1 MADESS
7 QGTRRGR
14 VLSVDDVFA
23 KVVGRTASEEER
35 ARLYRL
41 RDALGLRDNDALWS
55 IVIALEHY
63 DSFFRAY
70 PDKLAEK
77 TAQSID
83 NARAAF
89 AAAARHEA
97 AHVERLLS
105 QRVAQTSV
113 AIARKLAEEPW
124 RLHRITA
131 VLAAVVAFG
140 ALCVHA
146 GYSLALADKP
156 FWVARSESA
165 SGVSRWL
172 AIVLS
177 LPAGW
182 MLFALLLPAAMYGA
196 RQGWRLADDAV
207 ADRSDRVLGWALLV
221 VCVMGSAACG
231 VLLAAWT

>member
-1 MADESS
+1 MA
-7 QGTRRGR
+7 RRGAQGAR
-14 VLSVDDVFA
+14 RGGFVSVEQAFT
-23 KVVGRTASEEER
+23 KLVGRSASEAER
-35 ARLYRL
+35 ARLYKL
-41 RDALGLRDNDALWS
+41 RDALGLQDNDALWS

-105 QRVAQTSV
+105 ERVAQTSV
-113 AIARKLAEEPW
+113 EIARKLAEQPW
-124 RLHRITA
+124 RPHRITA

-146 GYSLALADKP
+146 GYRLALADKP
-156 FWVARSESA
+156 FWMARSESA
-165 SGVSRWL
+165 SGVSRL
-172 AIVLS
+172 FAIVLS

-182 MLFALLLPAAMYGA
+182 MMFALLLPAAIYGA
-196 RQGWRLADDAV
+196 TQGWRLAGDAV
-207 ADRSDRVLGWALLV
+207 GDRSDKVLGWALLI
-221 VCVMGSAACG
+221 VCVMGSVACA
-231 VLLAAWT
+231 VLLAAWI